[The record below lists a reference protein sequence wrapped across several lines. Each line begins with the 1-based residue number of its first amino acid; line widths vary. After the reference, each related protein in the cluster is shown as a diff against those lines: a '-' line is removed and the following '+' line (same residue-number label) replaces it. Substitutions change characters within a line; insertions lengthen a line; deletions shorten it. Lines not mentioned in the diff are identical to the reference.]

1 MSESVLENNSLLAMD
16 QVRDGAEQYLT
27 FVLND
32 EEYGVEILRVQEI
45 KGWDTITPIPNTPHY
60 LCGVLNL
67 RGTIVPVVDLRLR
80 FGMPFLAYKP
90 TTVIVVLRVEGV
102 SQRTVGIVVDAM
114 SDSHNVM
121 PEDITPVPD
130 FGTMIDTEY
139 LSGLVKIDKNMVM
152 LLDIDH
158 LLAVEAIG

>member
-1 MSESVLENNSLLAMD
+1 MSDSMIENTSLEAMD

-45 KGWDTITPIPNTPHY
+45 KGWDNITPIPNTPHY

-80 FGMPFLAYKP
+80 FGMPFLEYRP

-102 SQRTVGIVVDAM
+102 TQRTVGVVVDAM

-121 PEDITPVPD
+121 PEEIKPVPS
-130 FGTMIDTEY
+130 FGTSIDTEY
-139 LSGLVKIDKNMVM
+139 LSGLVKIDKDMIL

-158 LLAVEAIG
+158 LLDVEAIG